1 MRTLLM
7 LCLVALITGCS
18 DKEDDYS
25 NKSEQELWLN
35 GYTTT
40 SSSVQADKES
50 NIIRF
55 LFFKAGEVANFDGKS
70 FNTGFDSYYEY
81 TQLTEDAVYTK
92 LIDEGKLL
100 LKDGSAISPILDTQ
114 TSSKKTKEIVLPV
127 GKYFVVAFYYERG
140 YRRDFWNKYATKFY
154 ELESRYNPQTLTV
167 VIPVDYTKYG
177 CISWRNWED

>member
-18 DKEDDYS
+18 GKEDDYS

-40 SSSVQADKES
+40 SSSVHADKES

-55 LFFKAGEVANFDGKS
+55 LFFKAGEVTNFDGKS
-70 FNTGFDSYYEY
+70 FDTGFDSYYEY
-81 TQLTEDAVYTK
+81 TQLTEDAIYTK

-100 LKDGSAISPILDTQ
+100 LKDGSIISPLLDIQ
-114 TSSKKTKEIVLPV
+114 TSPKKTKEVVLPV
-127 GKYFVVAFYYERG
+127 GKYFVVAFYYDRG

-154 ELESRYNPQTLTV
+154 ELESRYNPQALTV

-177 CISWRNWED
+177 CINWRNWED

>member
-1 MRTLLM
+1 MKTLLM

-18 DKEDDYS
+18 DKEDDNS

-40 SSSVQADKES
+40 SSSDHADKEA
-50 NIIRF
+50 NKIRF
-55 LFFKAGEVANFDGKS
+55 LFFKADQVINFDGKTL
-70 FNTGFDSYYEY
+70 NTGFDSYYEY
-81 TQLTEDAVYTK
+81 TKLQEDPIYTK

-100 LKDGSAISPILDTQ
+100 LKDGSTILPTFDTQ
-114 TSSKKTKEIVLPV
+114 TSTNKTKEVVLPV

-167 VIPVDYTKYG
+167 VIPVDYTQYG
-177 CISWRNWED
+177 CINWRNWED

>member
-18 DKEDDYS
+18 GKEDDYS

-40 SSSVQADKES
+40 SSSVHADKES

-55 LFFKAGEVANFDGKS
+55 LFFKAGEVTNFDGKS
-70 FNTGFDSYYEY
+70 FDTGFDSYYEY
-81 TQLTEDAVYTK
+81 TQLTEDAIYTK

-100 LKDGSAISPILDTQ
+100 LKDGSIISPLLDTQ
-114 TSSKKTKEIVLPV
+114 TSPKKTKEVVLPV

-154 ELESRYNPQTLTV
+154 ELESRYNPQALTV